1 MLQKD
6 GGNLKDFA
14 DESCCQN
21 ERKLGGIKSPDEEQ
35 NKEEIKGERESVCA
49 WKREREK
56 ERETS
61 LGTGFQ
67 RNGPII
73 SLVKNANEI
82 LDVRKL
88 DNLIR
93 SDATRA
99 EL

>member
-1 MLQKD
+1 MKS
-6 GGNLKDFA
+6 KIK
-14 DESCCQN
+14 
-21 ERKLGGIKSPDEEQ
+21 RKSRG
-35 NKEEIKGERESVCA
+35 RESVCL
-49 WKREREK
+49 KERERERERDREREREK

-88 DNLIR
+88 DYLIR
-93 SDATRA
+93 SDATRD